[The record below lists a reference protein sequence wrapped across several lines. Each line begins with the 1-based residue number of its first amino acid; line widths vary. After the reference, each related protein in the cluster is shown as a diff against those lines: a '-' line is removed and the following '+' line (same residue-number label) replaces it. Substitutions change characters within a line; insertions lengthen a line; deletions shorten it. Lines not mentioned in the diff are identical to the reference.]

1 MMIGAAVV
9 FVLVLGVAWMLW
21 PKNDT
26 DPDAQRYSQHVF
38 HDEQVIYVDDSAVT
52 DQGALT
58 PNQKKLEERTL
69 FLEMERL
76 YETYQHFTTFAEGMS
91 SKQSGLTDEMNARY
105 ATLYSQINGP
115 ITGLGFSENRFY
127 VTFHDINVQTM
138 WPRSC
143 AAIVFSTPMLINP
156 S

>member
-1 MMIGAAVV
+1 MKRKRMMIGAAVV

-26 DPDAQRYSQHVF
+26 DPDAQCYSQHVF

-76 YETYQHFTTFAEGMS
+76 YET
-91 SKQSGLTDEMNARY
+91 
-105 ATLYSQINGP
+105 
-115 ITGLGFSENRFY
+115 
-127 VTFHDINVQTM
+127 
-138 WPRSC
+138 
-143 AAIVFSTPMLINP
+143 
-156 S
+156 